1 MSSEKVRVDR
11 WLWSVRAYKTRTLA
25 TDACKR
31 KWVTVNGTDAKPSRE
46 IKVQDIVTFKIG
58 PLEKKVQVIQIL
70 EKRISAKLVDQ
81 YLEDLTPQSSYE
93 EAGKKKGDSFL
104 HLLAKEC
111 PRGDHPK
118 KNGGNLKNFSII
130 QMKIDPQFSV

>member
-31 KWVTVNGTDAKPSRE
+31 RWVTVNGTDAKPSRE

-81 YLEDLTPQSSYE
+81 FLKDLTPQSSYQ
-93 EAGKKKGDSFL
+93 EAEVKKRAIISSPFGKRARKGRPSKKERREMEDFFFN
-104 HLLAKEC
+104 HE
-111 PRGDHPK
+111 D
-118 KNGGNLKNFSII
+118 
-130 QMKIDPQFSV
+130 

>member
-31 KWVTVNGTDAKPSRE
+31 RWVTVNGTDAKPSRE

-70 EKRISAKLVDQ
+70 EKRISAKLVEQ
-81 YLEDLTPQSSYE
+81 YLEDLTPQLSYE
-93 EAGKKKGDSFL
+93 EAEKKRTGFVASPFVNRVSKGRPSK
-104 HLLAKEC
+104 KE
-111 PRGDHPK
+111 RRELEEFFY
-118 KNGGNLKNFSII
+118 NL
-130 QMKIDPQFSV
+130 DED

>member
-31 KWVTVNGTDAKPSRE
+31 RWVTVNGTDAKPSRE

-70 EKRISAKLVDQ
+70 EKRISAKLVEQ

-93 EAGKKKGDSFL
+93 EAEKKRTGFVASFFGNRVSKGRPSK
-104 HLLAKEC
+104 KE
-111 PRGDHPK
+111 RRELEEFFY
-118 KNGGNLKNFSII
+118 NL
-130 QMKIDPQFSV
+130 DED

>member
-31 KWVTVNGTDAKPSRE
+31 RWVTVNGTDAKPSRE

-70 EKRISAKLVDQ
+70 EKRISAKLVEQ

-93 EAGKKKGDSFL
+93 EAGKKRRKIVSSPFGKRVSKGRPSK
-104 HLLAKEC
+104 KE
-111 PRGDHPK
+111 RRELEEFFYKSKED
-118 KNGGNLKNFSII
+118 
-130 QMKIDPQFSV
+130 